1 MAVKSS
7 KQIKTK
13 LRVEDE
19 VIVISGKSKN
29 QRGKILVIDKTGGRV
44 IVQGVNQK
52 KRFVRPSQENPKGGV
67 VEVEAPLQLS
77 NVAYYDAKSKK
88 GSRIK
93 ITVDKNGKKV
103 RALTSSG
110 KELG

>member
-1 MAVKSS
+1 MAIKS
-7 KQIKTK
+7 KKPIKTK

-67 VEVEAPLQLS
+67 VEIEAPLQLS

-93 ITVDKNGKKV
+93 IAIDKNGKKTRV
-103 RALTSSG
+103 VTSSG